1 MRLCPFRV
9 IGETA
14 LSQAQG
20 KTGQGGILNKA
31 LSESI
36 ICLRFDSWGHNMLKF
51 VVLESDLC
59 ELRDLSDSE
68 YIPQLL
74 NNYFSN
80 VTLVFQVYRPNCSSL
95 DSYFC
100 PRNYSCIPKAD
111 SCVDSS
117 LFSCPGNKS
126 ICVGTGHCLSTCQG
140 PNKSFL
146 AISSPVTDYVV
157 VAGRLLSV
165 LPWVTELK
173 RLLRALRDSKKWRRD
188 SGLSVTG

>member
-68 YIPQLL
+68 CIPQLL

-80 VTLVFQVYRPNCSSL
+80 VTLVFRFTVPTV
-95 DSYFC
+95 
-100 PRNYSCIPKAD
+100 PR
-111 SCVDSS
+111 
-117 LFSCPGNKS
+117 
-126 ICVGTGHCLSTCQG
+126 ST
-140 PNKSFL
+140 
-146 AISSPVTDYVV
+146 AISAREIIPVYPRQTPVSTPVCSVV
-157 VAGRLLSV
+157 LGTRASAQELVTVCLLVKDRTNHFWPFRLL
-165 LPWVTELK
+165 
-173 RLLRALRDSKKWRRD
+173 
-188 SGLSVTG
+188 